1 MTVFIALVMVVLTL
15 AFITYP
21 FLKDRRW
28 QLTSRRKTTY
38 TGAREMDNLAQDT
51 EVEVEIEK
59 QVLELRQSKPF
70 SCSQCGTRYQKA
82 DRFCSHCGAP
92 LRPGEHSD

>member
-1 MTVFIALVMVVLTL
+1 MTVFIALVLVVLTL

-21 FLKDRRW
+21 FLKDRGW
-28 QLTSRRKTTY
+28 QLTSRRKTIY

-51 EVEVEIEK
+51 KVGIEIEK
-59 QVLELRQSKPF
+59 QVRKLRQSKRF
-70 SCSQCGTRYQKA
+70 SCSQCGARYQKA

-92 LRPGEHSD
+92 LMPGGHSD